1 MCNIAQTKYIFLTK
15 KHEVSMSNMFA
26 YVKVIC
32 VPPHGK
38 WTLTWNSHITRPTQC
53 CISFPRYCH
62 VIDVKTFFFNYGWWF
77 LKFPVLQLF
86 FIYFFIISVM
96 REVEGVDNLNL
107 QYMDFWVIRINQAES
122 YDERIIFYIEVSKE
136 TS

>member
-1 MCNIAQTKYIFLTK
+1 
-15 KHEVSMSNMFA
+15 
-26 YVKVIC
+26 
-32 VPPHGK
+32 
-38 WTLTWNSHITRPTQC
+38 
-53 CISFPRYCH
+53 
-62 VIDVKTFFFNYGWWF
+62 
-77 LKFPVLQLF
+77 
-86 FIYFFIISVM
+86 M